1 VLSNEDDSRKDA
13 KHAKGKQQGADKSIS
28 TIHRRDAEYAEE
40 ILIAQSGD
48 DDWAKPKRFKGDMF
62 LFVVVSR
69 QTKKDFSAYSAS
81 LRLIFPNALRL
92 ALCALLSPGLR

>member
-1 VLSNEDDSRKDA
+1 MTRAKAQSDSRKGA
-13 KHAKGKQQGADKSIS
+13 KHANGKHQGADKSIS

-69 QTKKDFSAYSAS
+69 QTKKEVLCVLCVSAVKSPNPYLRKSA
-81 LRLIFPNALRL
+81 LI
-92 ALCALLSPGLR
+92 CG